1 MEFNEHFSYIF
12 KYTRICRKKYWN
24 VQMKL
29 NKMPE
34 TSTAKSPRFH
44 RVSTAEIDTAIS
56 PQGSQFSTVELKFL
70 PGGRFRVHR
79 DRGRNPPRF
88 STQMK
93 TCPPRTRGPS
103 SFHANCTVLTT
114 ISGTNRHF
122 EHSRHLLL
130 GGRPYKEHLWNS
142 PPEPRIKPRTFG
154 LTVLRVTTRLPLH
167 SANFW

>member
-1 MEFNEHFSYIF
+1 MNIF
-12 KYTRICRKKYWN
+12 HTFLSIHVFAVRNIEMYKWN
-24 VQMKL
+24 KIKCL
-29 NKMPE
+29 RLPSRN
-34 TSTAKSPRFH
+34 R

-88 STQMK
+88 STQIK